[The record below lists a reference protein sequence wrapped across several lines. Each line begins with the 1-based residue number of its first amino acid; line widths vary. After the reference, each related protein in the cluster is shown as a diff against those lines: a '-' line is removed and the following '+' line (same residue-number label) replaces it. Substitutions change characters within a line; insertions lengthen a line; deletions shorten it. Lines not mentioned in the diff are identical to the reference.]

1 VDATLHD
8 PARPGATVRY
18 PWKAGLLPL
27 RLASVM
33 ATAAAVRREAPD
45 VVHVHYARLGWAGPL
60 TGRPFLVHCHG
71 TDLRGVTPG
80 SSWGRVTG
88 PWLRAAAMVLYATPD
103 LEGWARPFRQDAI
116 FLPNPIPIPEAATE
130 RAVASQDLLVGV
142 RLDPIKGPASIAAT
156 LAALR
161 AIRPA
166 TTITIIGQGSEVQS
180 ALDAT
185 GGAARLIPPLAPDG
199 MPALMADHRAA
210 IGQMGIGA
218 IGNYELESM
227 AAGLPTV
234 SIFRYPDAYDAPP
247 PVIDE
252 GDPVGTARR
261 LAALLDDEPARLAL
275 AAAGKAWVRTHHAP
289 AMVADRLLAI
299 YRELLAR

>member
-1 VDATLHD
+1 ML
-8 PARPGATVRY
+8 Y

-27 RLASVM
+27 RLASVV

-45 VVHVHYARLGWAGPL
+45 LVHVHYARLGWAGPL

-80 SSWGRVTG
+80 SAWGRVTG
-88 PWLRAAAMVLYATPD
+88 PWLRAAATVLYATPD
-103 LEGWARPFRQDAI
+103 LEAWARPFRQDAI
-116 FLPNPIPIPEAATE
+116 FLPNPIPIHEAAGE
-130 RAVASQDLLVGV
+130 SAAASRDLLVGV

-166 TTITIIGQGSEVQS
+166 TTVTIIDQGSEVRS
-180 ALDAT
+180 TLEAA
-185 GGAARLIPPLAPDG
+185 GGAARLIPRLAPDA
-199 MPALMADHRAA
+199 MPALLADHRAA

-234 SIFRYPDAYDAPP
+234 SAFHYPNAYDAPP

-252 GDPVGTARR
+252 GDPVGSARR
-261 LAALLDDEPARLAL
+261 LATLLDDEPARLSM
-275 AAAGKAWVRTHHAP
+275 AAAGRLWVTSHHAP
-289 AMVADRLLAI
+289 AMVADQLLKI
-299 YRELLAR
+299 YREVLAR

>member
-1 VDATLHD
+1 V
-8 PARPGATVRY
+8 V
-18 PWKAGLLPL
+18 
-27 RLASVM
+27 

-45 VVHVHYARLGWAGPL
+45 LVHVHYARLGWAGPL
-60 TGRPFLVHCHG
+60 TGRPFLLHCHG

-80 SSWGRVTG
+80 SPWGRVTG

-103 LEGWARPFRQDAI
+103 LEAWARPFRRDAI
-116 FLPNPIPIPEAATE
+116 FLPNPIPIPEAAT
-130 RAVASQDLLVGV
+130 RVASRDLLVGV
-142 RLDPIKGPASIAAT
+142 RLDTIKGVSSIAAI

-166 TTITIIGQGSEVQS
+166 TTITIIDQGSEVRS
-180 ALDAT
+180 ALEAA
-185 GGAARLIPPLAPDG
+185 GGAVRLIPRLAPDG

-210 IGQMGIGA
+210 IGQMGVGA

-252 GDPVGTARR
+252 GDPVGAARR

-275 AAAGKAWVRTHHAP
+275 AAAGRTWVSTHHAP

-299 YRELLAR
+299 YRELLDR